1 MKFTKF
7 IPVALMLALAVPAV
21 YADPEPDPEV
31 AQSDMV
37 ITVPE
42 FINITKLDGAVETAT
57 ASYDATYEN
66 ITLNNAMTATFR
78 VVTNK
83 PGDTVYLW
91 AQANEGS
98 TVLKTALGGTDEEHL
113 KMVFTREGTGEAGAN
128 SGAIDN
134 ALGVTTTTKVGNKNA
149 IAFSVTPDITVDA
162 SSGAVTPGAALADGV
177 VTYTMTKAGKCDF
190 QYTLGQTQVA
200 NTFSTHDQAGTY
212 KSTLFMTHATP

>member
-31 AQSDMV
+31 AQSDMT

-42 FINITKLDGAVETAT
+42 FINITKLDGAIETAT
-57 ASYDATYEN
+57 ASYDATYDN

-98 TVLKTALGGTDEEHL
+98 AVLKTALGGTDEEHL

-128 SGAIDN
+128 SGAILN
-134 ALGVTTTTKVGNKNA
+134 ALQTTPTKVGNKNA
-149 IAFSVTPDITVDA
+149 IAFSVTPSITADDA
-162 SSGAVTPGAALADGV
+162 SGAVTPGASLADNV
-177 VTYTMTKAGKCDF
+177 VTYTMSKAGKCDF
-190 QYTLGQTQVA
+190 QYTLGTTQVA

-212 KSTLFMTHATP
+212 KSTLFMTHAAP